1 MINILYSS
9 KVPDP
14 VAFFPL
20 NAAYGTKEIN
30 NRAVKGIPR
39 GVTLAPGPDGR
50 PNYSYKFSGSSNSYI
65 EFPNRIG
72 GPLDLRYSMTILCWV
87 YYDGQ
92 SGPLFN
98 YEKGSTWG
106 VHLWVVHGAKL
117 FLLFVKRDY
126 SSTKHLVHT
135 NLAGGWKFVGASY
148 DRCSGE
154 AKLWVNGAVV
164 QTLNIGAG
172 LELATQD
179 SIRMGVK
186 TGDGRYF
193 KGRIAQMRI
202 YNRALTQEQIQAIQK
217 LAPGNEKIKNRKF
230 KFSLQCEKYK
240 CILAVILSSIG
251 IEYFH

>member
-1 MINILYSS
+1 MINILYSF

-20 NAAYGTKEIN
+20 NAAYDTKEIN
-30 NRAVKGIPR
+30 NRAVKGIAS

-50 PNYSYKFSGSSNSYI
+50 PNYSYKFSGSSTSYI

-72 GPLDLRYSMTILCWV
+72 GPLDVRFSMTMLCWV
-87 YYDGQ
+87 YFDGQ
-92 SGPLFN
+92 DGPLFN
-98 YEKGSTWG
+98 YKTSGSWG
-106 VHLWVVHGAKL
+106 VHLWVVSGKL
-117 FLLFVKRDY
+117 FVRFTKRGY
-126 SSTKHLVHT
+126 SFTTNLAHT
-135 NLAGGWKFVGASY
+135 SLAGGWKFVGASY

-202 YNRALTQEQIQAIQK
+202 YNRALSQEQIQAIQK
-217 LAPGNEKIKNRKF
+217 LVAGNEKIKKVNLNVHCNVKN
-230 KFSLQCEKYK
+230 KSAQVSGHSLINGY
-240 CILAVILSSIG
+240 
-251 IEYFH
+251 

>member
-1 MINILYSS
+1 MINILYSF

-65 EFPNRIG
+65 EIPNSIG
-72 GPLDLRYSMTILCWV
+72 GPLDVRYSMTMLCWV
-87 YYDGQ
+87 YYDGKD
-92 SGPLFN
+92 GPLFS

-106 VHLWVVHGAKL
+106 VHLWVVHGGKL
-117 FLLFVKRDY
+117 FVRFVKRDY
-126 SSTKHLVHT
+126 SSTNHLVHT

-148 DRCSGE
+148 DRCSGD

-179 SIRMGVK
+179 VIRMGVK
-186 TGDGRYF
+186 TGDSRYF

-202 YNRALTQEQIQAIQK
+202 YNRALSQEQIQAIQK
-217 LAPGNEKIKNRKF
+217 VAAGNEKIKKRKF
-230 KFSLQCEKYK
+230 KFSLQWEKYK
-240 CILAVILSSIG
+240 CIS
-251 IEYFH
+251 

>member
-1 MINILYSS
+1 M
-9 KVPDP
+9 
-14 VAFFPL
+14 
-20 NAAYGTKEIN
+20 
-30 NRAVKGIPR
+30 KGIPR

-50 PNYSYKFSGSSNSYI
+50 TNYSYKFSGSSTSYI

-72 GPLDLRYSMTILCWV
+72 EPLDVRYSMTMLCWV
-87 YYDGQ
+87 YSDGQ
-92 SGPLFN
+92 NGPLFN
-98 YEKGSTWG
+98 YKTSGDWG
-106 VHLWVVHGAKL
+106 VHLWVFSGKL
-117 FLLFVKRDY
+117 FVGFTKRDY
-126 SSTKHLVHT
+126 WNTDRLVHT

-148 DRCSGE
+148 NRSSGE

-202 YNRALTQEQIQAIQK
+202 YNRALSQEQIQAIQK
-217 LAPGNEKIKNRKF
+217 LVVAGNEKKIKK
-230 KFSLQCEKYK
+230 
-240 CILAVILSSIG
+240 
-251 IEYFH
+251 

>member
-1 MINILYSS
+1 MINILYSF

-72 GPLDLRYSMTILCWV
+72 GPLDVRYSITMLCWV

-92 SGPLFN
+92 DGPLFN
-98 YEKGSTWG
+98 YKTSGSWG
-106 VHLWVVHGAKL
+106 VHLWVVSGKL
-117 FLLFVKRDY
+117 FVRFTKRGYSFTNALL
-126 SSTKHLVHT
+126 HT
-135 NLAGGWKFVGASY
+135 SLAGGWKFVGASY

-186 TGDGRYF
+186 SGDRRYF
-193 KGRIAQMRI
+193 KGRIAQMRL
-202 YNRALTQEQIQAIQK
+202 YNRALSQEQIQAIQK
-217 LAPGNEKIKNRKF
+217 LVAGNEKIKKVNLNVHCNVKN
-230 KFSLQCEKYK
+230 KSAQVSGHSLINGY
-240 CILAVILSSIG
+240 
-251 IEYFH
+251 

>member
-1 MINILYSS
+1 MINNLYSF

-65 EFPNRIG
+65 EFPNWIG
-72 GPLDLRYSMTILCWV
+72 GPLDVRYSMTILCWV
-87 YYDGQ
+87 YYDGKG
-92 SGPLFN
+92 GPLFN

-106 VHLWVVHGAKL
+106 VHFWVTRSGS
-117 FLLFVKRDY
+117 LFVLFTRRDY
-126 SSTKHLVHT
+126 SSTKHLSVHAS
-135 NLAGGWKFVGASY
+135 LVGGWKFVGTSY

-154 AKLWVNGAVV
+154 AKLWVNGAAV

-172 LELATQD
+172 LELATQYV
-179 SIRMGVK
+179 IRMGVRS
-186 TGDGRYF
+186 GDGRCF

-202 YNRALTQEQIQAIQK
+202 YNRALSQEQIQAIQK
-217 LAPGNEKIKNRKF
+217 LAAGNEKIKKGNLNFRCNVKNI
-230 KFSLQCEKYK
+230 S
-240 CILAVILSSIG
+240 A
-251 IEYFH
+251 